1 MKIDIG
7 LFPSVKFQDKT
18 YKTEIGKG
26 LCPLVSIYKK
36 LTSSN
41 FVVNKIIVSG
51 EGGIGKSTSLKCLL
65 AYLLQE
71 GQEVLF
77 CNLKELNQGHTN
89 ILEQRMSN
97 LPSLRNTIIILDSYD
112 ELDEVAKNYVDSK
125 MEELQLGKCLFIGCR
140 EKYEGLREN
149 FFDYS
154 FAEFQP
160 FNKEQVKNLLKKNNI
175 ELIEDSQLYELLNNT
190 MLFSIFL
197 QLKDKGINVAES
209 IAEGELLRLYFT
221 MLFKRKSSTENANT
235 LQRQAEQELYHLGKR
250 LYQQI
255 NVMCFILE
263 GDLTWKNELLSV
275 PDICR
280 EFNGIFE
287 IKSMYSESRIEEL
300 WQEYETMISDLD
312 YNVVAMYGGMS
323 LEEIKREYLQQVNE
337 AIQLIKIFDGVEFL
351 SVSQEKYSHFLLAY
365 YLKIELTNRLTQAN
379 CIKGLLRLCRVAIKN
394 HSEELIEPFL
404 PALLYCGQ
412 LLKADND
419 FEENKYFTQNLFSL
433 LQNRVNDL
441 YDKGKK
447 RSNYILVSFILCLL
461 SGYNNGIICST
472 EYFDWDTLK
481 LFYGISLS
489 DDMKVKE
496 IVVPQGAQKLKQGC
510 FSGCSSLSKVVIG
523 PRTETIEAFAD
534 DTNLRDIVISDA
546 NKNYKTIDSSL
557 YTKDGSVLVQAAI
570 ARSTDLFEVPYSVKI
585 IGELACSNLKSQK
598 VVLPNGLQSI
608 KRWAFAHSDVTSVML
623 PKTLEHIGEY
633 AFICSEI
640 KEIIIPPLI
649 QSIEESVFSNCK
661 NLRQVTIGKEV
672 SLIAEDA
679 FADCD
684 NLELAVFECIKGWYS
699 DGEEVREEILNEPK
713 LAARMLRE
721 RKLLKKI

>member
-7 LFPSVKFQDKT
+7 LFPDVKFLDKT
-18 YKTEIGKG
+18 YKTDIDKG
-26 LCPLVSIYKK
+26 LCPLVSIYKE

-41 FVVNKIIVSG
+41 FIANKVIVSG
-51 EGGIGKSTSLKCLL
+51 EGGIGKSTSMKCLL

-71 GQEVLF
+71 DQEVLF
-77 CNLKELNQGHTN
+77 CNLKELNQGHIN
-89 ILEQRMSN
+89 VLEQRMGN

-112 ELDEVAKNYVDSK
+112 ELDEATKIDVDAKI
-125 MEELQLGKCLFIGCR
+125 EELQLGKCLFISCRGKYDNLR
-140 EKYEGLREN
+140 EKFSG
-149 FFDYS
+149 YS
-154 FAEFQP
+154 FVEFQP
-160 FNKEQVKNLLKKNNI
+160 LNKLQIKNLLRKNGI

-197 QLKDKGINVAES
+197 QLKEKGIEVAEN
-209 IAEGELLRLYFT
+209 IVEGELLRLYFT
-221 MLFKRKSSTENANT
+221 MLFEKKSSTENASI
-235 LQRQAEQELYHLGKR
+235 LQRQAEQELYQLGER

-255 NVMCFILE
+255 NVICFTQE

-287 IKSMYSESRIEEL
+287 VRPMFSESRIEEL
-300 WQEYETMISDLD
+300 WQEYETMIGDLD
-312 YNVVAMYGGMS
+312 DSDVALYGGTS
-323 LEEIKREYLQQVNE
+323 VEEI
-337 AIQLIKIFDGVEFL
+337 QLDILNQEFEIRLFIDLFEDVEFL
-351 SVSQEKYSHFLLAY
+351 LASQDKYAYFLLAY
-365 YLKIELTNRLTQAN
+365 YLKKELTNRLTQDN
-379 CIKGLLRLCRVAIKN
+379 CIKGLLRVCRVAVKN
-394 HSEELIEPFL
+394 HDEEIVELFL
-404 PALLYCGQ
+404 PVLLYCGQ
-412 LLKADND
+412 LLRTDND
-419 FEENKYFTQNLFSL
+419 FGGNKYSIQNLFSM

-441 YDKGKK
+441 YEKGKK
-447 RSNYILVSFILCLL
+447 RSNYILVLFILCLL

-496 IVVPQGAQKLKQGC
+496 IVVPQGVQKLKQGC
-510 FSGCSSLSKVVIG
+510 FRGCSSLSKVVIG
-523 PRTETIEAFAD
+523 SRTETIEAFAD
-534 DTNLRDIVISDA
+534 DTNLRDIIISDA

-570 ARSTDLFEVPYSVKI
+570 ARSIDLFEVPYSVKI

-598 VVLPNGLQSI
+598 VILPNGLQSI

-623 PKTLEHIGEY
+623 PETLGHIGEY
-633 AFICSEI
+633 AFICSAI

-661 NLRQVTIGKEV
+661 NLRKVTIGKEV

-684 NLELAVFECIKGWYS
+684 NLELAFFECIKGWYS

-713 LAARMLRE
+713 LAAKMLRE